1 MKTLIIDTSHNYL
14 IVGLAQD
21 GVIKLEYQEKVNK
34 KHSEL
39 LLVKVDQMMKELNWT
54 PHDLEEIVVTDG
66 PGSYTGM
73 RIGITFVKTLLLV
86 VPSIKVYTV
95 DTLLSLVGTKSGFA
109 LLDARS
115 SRVFGARVNNGI
127 VYYERI
133 YNLED
138 LSSLDL
144 ELFGDR
150 HLLKDQTPIFDNISQ
165 NILDVRANW
174 VPVTNVDTLVPR
186 YIK

>member
-14 IVGLAQD
+14 IVALAQD

-39 LLVKVDQMMKELNWT
+39 LLVKVDQMMKELNWAAQGL
-54 PHDLEEIVVTDG
+54 DEIVVTDG

-86 VPSIKVYTV
+86 VPSIKVYTI
-95 DTLLSLVGTKSGFA
+95 DSLLSLVGTKSGFA

-115 SRVFGARVNNGI
+115 SRVFGAKVINGD
-127 VYYERI
+127 VVEERI
-133 YNLED
+133 YNLEE

-144 ELFGDR
+144 DLFGDR
-150 HLLKDQTPIFDNISQ
+150 QLLKDQLPKFDSIPQ
-165 NILDVRANW
+165 NILDVRSKW
-174 VPVTNVDTLVPR
+174 VLVTNVDTLVPR